1 MSHENGQFD
10 ISDIQL
16 REPKAQPRVSLSREI
31 GEAQIIH
38 TLFGKAKVRIIRKHD
53 KTRRAWWLT
62 GMIGLTV
69 ASAAVWQVWFAARY
83 TEPLQS
89 ATPLPPV
96 NAEVQLVAPDS
107 ENIPPS
113 PVLSSTGSEP
123 GMSAPPVESGTPPV
137 PQKIERQQGI
147 EMNAEKAVAKPVK
160 VQPPIADKPQTMP
173 LATDD
178 AASKKQTVTQP
189 PAKRSPPK
197 QSITVTTPPG
207 APASSPE
214 AVVPL
219 DKEDAPVQSSVSGKP
234 LPEPVNVQSK

>member
-10 ISDIQL
+10 ISGIQL
-16 REPKAQPRVSLSREI
+16 REPKAQPRLSLSREI

-53 KTRRAWWLT
+53 KIRRAWWLT
-62 GMIGLTV
+62 GMIGLAV
-69 ASAAVWQVWFAARY
+69 VSAAVWQVWFAAQY

-96 NAEVQLVAPDS
+96 NAEVQPVAPVS
-107 ENIPPS
+107 ENIP
-113 PVLSSTGSEP
+113 LASTGSEP
-123 GMSAPPVESGTPPV
+123 RMSAPPVESATPSV
-137 PQKIERQQGI
+137 PQKIEPQQDI
-147 EMNAEKAVAKPVK
+147 EMKGAEKAVAKPVK
-160 VQPPIADKPQTMP
+160 VQPPVADKPQTMP

-178 AASKKQTVTQP
+178 AALKKQTVMQP

-197 QSITVTTPPG
+197 QSIPVTTPPA

-214 AVVPL
+214 AVVSL
-219 DKEDAPVQSSVSGKP
+219 DKEDAPVQSPASGKP
-234 LPEPVNVQSK
+234 LPDPVNAQSK